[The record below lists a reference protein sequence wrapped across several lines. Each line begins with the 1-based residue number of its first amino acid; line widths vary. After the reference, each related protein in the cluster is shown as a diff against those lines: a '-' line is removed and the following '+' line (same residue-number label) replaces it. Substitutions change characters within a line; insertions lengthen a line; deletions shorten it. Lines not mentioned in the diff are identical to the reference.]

1 MQSILE
7 RAGTVGYQ
15 GNDADERAV
24 AELAE
29 DVRDA
34 VIEYQVSPN
43 LLVIFRIRVE
53 ATSSSVNR
61 TRYMSRIVD

>member
-7 RAGTVGYQ
+7 RVGTVGYQ
-15 GNDADERAV
+15 GNDADAHEV

-43 LLVIFRIRVE
+43 LLVISGRALKQHPVRSTE
-53 ATSSSVNR
+53 RDT
-61 TRYMSRIVD
+61 